1 MQQAPTSCAPSTCLV
16 PGLAESS
23 GESWTTPLK
32 VLEVCAAVTA
42 AVHTSTPNRARQ
54 LVIACSPRCL
64 TWPWMASAAW
74 RTRRAVVL
82 MPWFWIPP
90 KSSIAYIK
98 VTRTSSPRNTV
109 SRPLGGGGRIEIC
122 TKPGQKSFHGA
133 LFTTNG
139 SPWENARDPFSTPK
153 AAIGNNLMD
162 LSSAVPFAG
171 LARTFSPH
179 TKPACA
185 SVGLAKRTLP
195 PRRLR
200 RSRSPAH
207 SLGV

>member
-74 RTRRAVVL
+74 RTRRAVVFDAVVL
-82 MPWFWIPP
+82 DP
-90 KSSIAYIK
+90 AQTLQ
-98 VTRTSSPRNTV
+98 VTDFQAILR
-109 SRPLGGGGRIEIC
+109 
-122 TKPGQKSFHGA
+122 KSF
-133 LFTTNG
+133 
-139 SPWENARDPFSTPK
+139 K
-153 AAIGNNLMD
+153 CY
-162 LSSAVPFAG
+162 
-171 LARTFSPH
+171 
-179 TKPACA
+179 TKD
-185 SVGLAKRTLP
+185 S
-195 PRRLR
+195 
-200 RSRSPAH
+200 
-207 SLGV
+207 